1 MTTKPMQD
9 RLAGPRPYKK
19 FERIYPVDINATT
32 GTGKSLFD
40 YDLLKSKKKCPEKK
54 HYLGRKH
61 KIRKVIPVENI
72 LIMDDN
78 GIPLQPREEINLP
91 KNQTI
96 LENSLRRRG
105 WIHNQ
110 EPLFVE
116 PHPDNNKIYILVS
129 GFNRYGA
136 IVVLGWTHVLVD
148 VYEDALIL
156 EDQVLFKYRVNND
169 NLPSAPNKDID
180 FVKAAVEA
188 IDKNA
193 IMPVKNL
200 MDDDIVPDEDYDYTD
215 EDIAGFLRKVVSTSD
230 GTLLKSE
237 TAILKKNKKGKL
249 DKSCLVAKVR
259 KQRGVERHM
268 KSLDGKTAS
277 QVLKELGK
285 GYGGLDG
292 FKTTGEIAF
301 VFPPTN
307 PSVLR
312 TTFWQGVQ
320 YYLQYGVD
328 IDVYGYI
335 ETPSSMTL
343 KQDRKDIVTV
353 FESFLN
359 TAQEI
364 ISTCNSGIDTDII
377 VRDIFKLK
385 GALPQDL
392 SKDPSKGGLPKEQT
406 IVKL

>member
-1 MTTKPMQD
+1 MNTDPKRPLNVVAIDGMHSITSTKS
-9 RLAGPRPYKK
+9 
-19 FERIYPVDINATT
+19 
-32 GTGKSLFD
+32 GKTLFD
-40 YDLLKSKKKCPEKK
+40 FDIAKSKRECPEKK
-54 HYLGRKH
+54 HHFGRKH
-61 KIRKVIPVENI
+61 KIRKVVPVENI
-72 LIMDDN
+72 LILDEN

-96 LENSLRRRG
+96 LVTSLRMRG

-136 IVVLGWTHVLVD
+136 IDVLGWTHVLVD

-193 IMPVKNL
+193 IIPVNNL
-200 MDDDIVPDEDYDYTD
+200 MDDDIVPDEDYTYTD
-215 EDIAGFLRKVVSTSD
+215 EDIAGFLRKAVSTSD

-237 TAILKKNKKGKL
+237 TAIFKKNKKGKL
-249 DKSCLVAKVR
+249 DTSCLVAKVR
-259 KQRGVERHM
+259 KQRGIEKHM
-268 KSLDGKTAS
+268 KSLDGKTAP

-353 FESFLN
+353 FESFLDI
-359 TAQEI
+359 AQEI
-364 ISTCNSGIDTDII
+364 VSTCNSGIDTDII

-392 SKDPSKGGLPKEQT
+392 SKDPSKGGLPKETT
-406 IVKL
+406 IIKL